1 MKKLSKLLVLAL
13 AATMIG
19 CVAGC
24 NNNSGSNSSKTE
36 SSAASSAAEKSEDAD
51 ATEDSEEAGDNTDG
65 DEGNDSE
72 ESAAE
77 ESAAEESAAEEST
90 ATESTAAWASIS
102 AESIATAYA
111 GEGTTNTTSQVIFAV
126 TSDSKGFLAFGQ
138 QESDGYTA
146 VVYGTIAAGEKQ
158 QAEDGSL
165 VEPFT
170 IVDEATSTNVT
181 FSIITNTDGATRA
194 LTLDGSEV
202 YKLAEV
208 DGASTAG
215 LIAKMAAAGPITAD
229 GAGAPEGGAQD
240 GDTQDA
246 GTDATSNADD
256 STSEDAGEEGAGE
269 EGAE

>member
-65 DEGNDSE
+65 DEGNDS
-72 ESAAE
+72 E